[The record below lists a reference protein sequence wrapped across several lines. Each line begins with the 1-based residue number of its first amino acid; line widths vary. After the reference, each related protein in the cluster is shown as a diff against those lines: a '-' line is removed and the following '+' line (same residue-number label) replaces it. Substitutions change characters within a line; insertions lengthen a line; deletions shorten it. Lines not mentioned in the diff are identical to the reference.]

1 MTLLADP
8 PTLQIRPAVRA
19 DFDALCALWAEVD
32 DLHRRARPE
41 LFRAPEGPG
50 RDPAWFERVIDWP
63 DSEVLVAQAPDGRI
77 DGLAVLLVRKPSASG
92 LHASAPFVEIDN
104 LVVAP
109 GARRQGVG
117 RALMEAARAWTAAR
131 GLARL
136 ELNVYEFNEAA
147 QSFYEAERFSTLS
160 RRMSLN
166 V

>member
-1 MTLLADP
+1 MTSP
-8 PTLQIRPAVRA
+8 PIHIRLAVRA
-19 DFDALCALWAEVD
+19 DFDALCGLWADVD

-41 LFRAPEGPG
+41 LFRAPEGPR
-50 RDPAWFERVIDWP
+50 RDPAWFERVIAWS
-63 DSEVLVAQAPDGRI
+63 DSAVLVAENPEGGLE
-77 DGLAVLLVRKPSASG
+77 GLAVLLVRAPSAGG
-92 LHASAPFVEIDN
+92 LRSSTPFVEIDN

-109 GARRQGVG
+109 TARRQGVG